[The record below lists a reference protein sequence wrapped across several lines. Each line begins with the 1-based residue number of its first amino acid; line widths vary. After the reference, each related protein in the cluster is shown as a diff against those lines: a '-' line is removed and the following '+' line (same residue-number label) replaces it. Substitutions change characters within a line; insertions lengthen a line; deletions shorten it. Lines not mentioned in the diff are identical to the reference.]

1 MVGMWIGLDE
11 LWYWL
16 FEAGKLRFEFVYIKN
31 LAFLYIES
39 LAFLYI
45 YF

>member
-16 FEAGKLRFEFVYIKN
+16 FEAGKLRFEFVYIFR
-31 LAFLYIES
+31 LGS
-39 LAFLYI
+39 LEVDPKILQRE
-45 YF
+45 